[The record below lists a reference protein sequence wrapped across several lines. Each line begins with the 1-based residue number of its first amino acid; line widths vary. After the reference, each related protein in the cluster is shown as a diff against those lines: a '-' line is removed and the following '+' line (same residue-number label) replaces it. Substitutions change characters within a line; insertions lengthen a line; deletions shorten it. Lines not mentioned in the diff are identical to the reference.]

1 MASLAKAK
9 ENLEDGNAILK
20 EENAL
25 KARELHIAEQDRLY
39 DIIQRDTARQI
50 SLMDELICAVEQSDD
65 EESRVSN
72 VKKMLVIGAYL
83 KRRSNLVFLADK
95 TPELDVKELSLTL
108 GESMNNLEMCGV
120 ACGFNNGL
128 SGCLPVA
135 HITAMYDFF
144 EEITE
149 KSLDCMS
156 TLPAVA
162 VKADGKIRF
171 IINTD
176 SAADLSFLKSERVTA
191 QKDEDGEWQLVL
203 SLESGGERI

>member
-1 MASLAKAK
+1 MA
-9 ENLEDGNAILK
+9 E
-20 EENAL
+20 
-25 KARELHIAEQDRLY
+25 
-39 DIIQRDTARQI
+39 
-50 SLMDELICAVEQSDD
+50 
-65 EESRVSN
+65 
-72 VKKMLVIGAYL
+72 KKPFGE
-83 KRRSNLVFLADK
+83 RRSNLVFLADK

-135 HITAMYDFF
+135 HITEMYDFF

-156 TLPAVA
+156 TLTAVA
-162 VKADGKIRF
+162 VKADGKISFKR
-171 IINTD
+171 NTD